1 MNSVLGTGLIF
12 IMIGAIGYVS
22 WTRPRRLHSPKD
34 YALAT
39 IRMSQAAIG
48 IGVLLTV
55 IGLVGTLARWFF

>member
-1 MNSVLGTGLIF
+1 MTNILGTGLIF
-12 IMIGAIGYVS
+12 ILIGGVGYIS
-22 WTRPRRLHSPKD
+22 WTRPRRSYSPKD

-48 IGVLLTV
+48 IGVVLTV